1 MKINFEFDSIEEMM
15 EFAEKLGSKET
26 TDNPREAVVSAK
38 QEMPVEEKDKPVKQD
53 EPKIVPESVKQE
65 APAAEEPVKDEPKKY
80 TLVEVREKLSELQK
94 AGKRDKVKELLNSFG
109 ASKLPEVPED
119 KYAELMEKAGEL

>member
-1 MKINFEFDSIEEMM
+1 MKKTEEQVV
-15 EFAEKLGSKET
+15 EQVTEEVAVTEEKTE
-26 TDNPREAVVSAK
+26 K
-38 QEMPVEEKDKPVKQD
+38 QEETVSIPEPVM
-53 EPKIVPESVKQE
+53 
-65 APAAEEPVKDEPKKY
+65 EEPIKDEPKKY

>member
-15 EFAEKLGSKET
+15 EFAEKLGSKEAGE
-26 TDNPREAVVSAK
+26 NPREAAVSAK
-38 QEMPVEEKDKPVKQD
+38 QEMATVEKTEPEKQEEKVS
-53 EPKIVPESVKQE
+53 VPEPVT
-65 APAAEEPVKDEPKKY
+65 EEPVKNEPKKY

>member
-15 EFAEKLGSKET
+15 EFAERLGSKET
-26 TDNPREAVVSAK
+26 TKNSREAGISANHVL
-38 QEMPVEEKDKPVKQD
+38 PAEEKNEPVKQ
-53 EPKIVPESVKQE
+53 EESVAVPESVV
-65 APAAEEPVKDEPKKY
+65 EEPVKDEPKKY

-109 ASKLPEVPED
+109 ASKLPEVPEE

>member
-26 TDNPREAVVSAK
+26 EENPREAVVSAK
-38 QEMPVEEKDKPVKQD
+38 QEMVTEEKT
-53 EPKIVPESVKQE
+53 EKQE
-65 APAAEEPVKDEPKKY
+65 ETVSIPEPVMEETIKDEPKKY

-119 KYAELMEKAGEL
+119 KYAELMKKAGEL

>member
-26 TDNPREAVVSAK
+26 AENPREAVVSAK
-38 QEMPVEEKDKPVKQD
+38 KEITAVEKTEPEKQEDFVS
-53 EPKIVPESVKQE
+53 VPEPVTE
-65 APAAEEPVKDEPKKY
+65 EPVTEEPVKDGPKKY

-119 KYAELMEKAGEL
+119 KYEELMEKAGEL

>member
-15 EFAEKLGSKET
+15 EFAEKLRSKET
-26 TDNPREAVVSAK
+26 AENPREAVVSVK
-38 QEMPVEEKDKPVKQD
+38 QEMTTVEKTEPEKQEDPVS
-53 EPKIVPESVKQE
+53 VPEPVT
-65 APAAEEPVKDEPKKY
+65 EEPVKDGPKKY

>member
-15 EFAEKLGSKET
+15 EFAKKLGSKET
-26 TDNPREAVVSAK
+26 AENPREAVVSAK
-38 QEMPVEEKDKPVKQD
+38 QEM
-53 EPKIVPESVKQE
+53 
-65 APAAEEPVKDEPKKY
+65 AAEEKTEKQEETVSVPEPVAEEPEPKKY